1 MPNLIDLRRR
11 IKSVK
16 NTQQITKAMKTVS
29 TAKFK
34 KAQRVVLEGRPLWHE
49 SPDVLAQ
56 LSRWAGA
63 ASHPLFAVREEK
75 RVRVIV
81 LTSDKGL
88 CGAFNSNLLTAALE
102 FIRGKAQGAD
112 VRLVLIGKKAANFFR
127 KQAFPV
133 EKAYADKTDRLGD
146 ADFADLAA
154 RLAREFTFQDTD
166 AVYAV
171 YNEFKSV
178 LAPRIMTVRLLPVAR
193 PADSAVKDDLV
204 DSVVRDNLVVADVA
218 DAASGPADSAP
229 DWEPTAPVLLAALVP
244 RYLEDQ
250 LRHFYGESQAAEQAA
265 RMMAMDSASQ
275 NAEEL
280 IGDLVLVMNK
290 IRQASITK
298 ELLEIISA
306 VEAMKK

>member
-49 SPDVLAQ
+49 APDVLAQ

-75 RVRVIV
+75 RIWVIV

-102 FIRGKAQGAD
+102 FIRGKARGAD
-112 VRLVLIGKKAANFFR
+112 VRLILIGKKAANFFR
-127 KQAFPV
+127 KQPFRV

-146 ADFADLAA
+146 ADFAELAA
-154 RLAREFTFQDTD
+154 RLAREFTFQDMD

-178 LAPRIMTVRLLPVAR
+178 LAPRILIVRLLPVAR
-193 PADSAVKDDLV
+193 P
-204 DSVVRDNLVVADVA
+204 
-218 DAASGPADSAP
+218 DAASATSATTRPSLTAESTRSFLTTESAGSVTSAP
-229 DWEPTAPVLLAALVP
+229 DWEPAAPALLAALVP

-280 IGDLVLVMNK
+280 IGDLVLVLNK

-298 ELLEIISA
+298 ELLEITSA